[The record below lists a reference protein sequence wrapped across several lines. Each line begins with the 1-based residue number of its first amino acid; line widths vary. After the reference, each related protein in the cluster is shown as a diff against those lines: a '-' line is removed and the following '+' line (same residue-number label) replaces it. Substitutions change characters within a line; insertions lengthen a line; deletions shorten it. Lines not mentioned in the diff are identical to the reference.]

1 MEASMTGMP
10 SRTRARMPLAA
21 LGKLAAGALVGLG
34 LVFGYAQTVFGG
46 FDPMLTG
53 VAVAM
58 LIVAGVVA
66 TGWRWAP
73 ALGAVLALAIGGML
87 LVPAAGTIAFSLSHP
102 TDGLFILMVLLLP
115 LLALAIIAGISA
127 TVQNYRNAERRTPR
141 GLPTALT
148 TLAGLIVGAVLVGLI
163 AKPTD
168 AVGVTPAVLAG
179 LPGVTL
185 EAFDKGEVRVKAGE
199 MVALR
204 LENVDGVSHSFDVD
218 ELNVHAL
225 MPGDKSSLAL
235 FKPAA
240 PGTYTFYCGIPGHY
254 DKASGE
260 GMHGTLIVE

>member
-1 MEASMTGMP
+1 MEASMTGTPIQM
-10 SRTRARMPLAA
+10 RARKPLAA

-87 LVPAAGTIAFSLSHP
+87 LVPAAGEIAFSLSHP

-115 LLALAIIAGISA
+115 LLALAIIAGVSA
-127 TVQNYRNAERRTPR
+127 TVQNYRSVERRTPR

-148 TLAGLIVGAVLVGLI
+148 ALAGLIVGAVLVGLI
-163 AKPTD
+163 AKPID
-168 AVGVTPAVLAG
+168 AVGVTPEVLAG

-204 LENVDGVSHSFDVD
+204 LENVDGASHSFDVD

-225 MPGDKSSLAL
+225 MPGGKSSLAL

>member
-1 MEASMTGMP
+1 MEASMMGTP
-10 SRTRARMPLAA
+10 SRTRARKPLAA

-34 LVFGYAQTVFGG
+34 LAFGYAQTVFGG

-58 LIVAGVVA
+58 LIVAGVIA

-87 LVPAAGTIAFSLSHP
+87 LVPAAGEIAFSLSHP
-102 TDGLFILMVLLLP
+102 TDGLFILLVLLLP

-127 TVQNYRNAERRTPR
+127 TVQNYRSAERRTPR

-148 TLAGLIVGAVLVGLI
+148 ALAGLVVGAVLIGLI

-168 AVGVTPAVLAG
+168 AVGVTPEVLAG

-204 LENVDGVSHSFDVD
+204 LENVDGASHSFDVD

-225 MPGDKSSLAL
+225 MPGGKSSLAL
-235 FKPAA
+235 FKPAS